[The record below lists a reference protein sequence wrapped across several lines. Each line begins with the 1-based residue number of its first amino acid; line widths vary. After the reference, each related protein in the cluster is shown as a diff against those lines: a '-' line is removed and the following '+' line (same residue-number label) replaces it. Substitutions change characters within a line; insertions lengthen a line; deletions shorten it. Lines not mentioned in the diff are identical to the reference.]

1 MMNWSEYKSLVCWI
15 HSVYLPYGS
24 IPNDFHNNFKKKKK
38 ITNDLK
44 LSDQDFFINHEEI
57 KKVEKYQLAEG

>member
-1 MMNWSEYKSLVCWI
+1 MGQFLMIFTITL
-15 HSVYLPYGS
+15 
-24 IPNDFHNNFKKKKK
+24 KKNKK